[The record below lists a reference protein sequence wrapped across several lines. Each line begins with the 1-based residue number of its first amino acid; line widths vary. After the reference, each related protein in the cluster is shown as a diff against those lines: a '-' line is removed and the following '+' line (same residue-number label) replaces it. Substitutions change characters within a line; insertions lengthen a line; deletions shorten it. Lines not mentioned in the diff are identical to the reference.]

1 MSATLDYNGLVG
13 VLRSAAGKVKS
24 GVDLLTQL
32 DSATG
37 DGDHGVAMQ
46 TAMKALEQGID
57 GCDTATIPAVLN
69 SAAMSVMSIDAGSTG
84 PLLGSLFMG
93 MAGAVGDVSDMDGA
107 LLADMFKAGL
117 TQLQAITTAKVG
129 DKTMM
134 DALIPAVEA
143 MESAAAGDV
152 PAAVLDKAAAAAAAG
167 AEATKNMRAKFGRAR
182 NLGERSLG
190 HQDPGATSMSMFLR
204 GMAEGAA

>member
-1 MSATLDYNGLVG
+1 MSATLDYDGLVG
-13 VLRSAAGKVKS
+13 VLRAAAGKVKS

-57 GCDTATIPAVLN
+57 GCDTPAIPAML
-69 SAAMSVMSIDAGSTG
+69 SSSAMSVMSIDAGSTG

-93 MAGAVGDVSDMDGA
+93 MAGAAGDASEMDGA
-107 LLADMFKAGL
+107 LLAGMFRAGL

-143 MESAAAGDV
+143 MEAAAGDE
-152 PAAVLDKAAAAAAAG
+152 PAVLLEKAATAAEAG
-167 AEATKNMRAKFGRAR
+167 AEATRNMVAKFGRAR
-182 NLGERSLG
+182 NLGERSIG
-190 HQDPGATSMSMFLR
+190 HQDPGATSMSMFFR